1 MDQTHP
7 NRKSLQQNV
16 VLFFLLKST
25 GAIDV
30 TLQHS
35 NTIHNVIPT
44 LLVGRMASP
53 NKVRKYEI
61 C

>member
-7 NRKSLQQNV
+7 NRKSLQQNM

-44 LLVGRMASP
+44 LLAGRMTSP
-53 NKVRKYEI
+53 NKAGKYKI